1 MDGSN
6 AQSGIGGRA
15 FAPTRFNSE
24 TRTVSAAVAA
34 AQRGEGDG
42 VRSLY
47 VRFAGEVYN
56 LVRSILRDEHEAE
69 DVTQHVFAM
78 LPARIKKYEPQGVP
92 FKAWL
97 LRVARNAA
105 LDSLRSR
112 RSVPV
117 EEVRSEYQPQP
128 DEDRHLRE
136 ALEAA
141 FSELPADQREVVVL
155 RHLVG
160 LTPGEIATRLGKSE
174 GAVHGLHHRGRRAI
188 RAQLAELGAAP
199 FTA

>member
-6 AQSGIGGRA
+6 ARVGIGERA
-15 FAPTRFNSE
+15 RTPTRFDSE
-24 TRTVSAAVAA
+24 TRIVSAAVAA

-47 VRFAGEVYN
+47 VRFADDVYS
-56 LVRSILRDEHEAE
+56 VVKGILRDEHEAE

-78 LPARIKKYEPQGVP
+78 LPKRIKKYEPRGVP

-105 LDSLRSR
+105 VDSLRSR

-117 EEVRSEYQPQP
+117 EEVRTEQQAQPE
-128 DEDRHLRE
+128 EDRHLRE
-136 ALEAA
+136 ALESA

-160 LTPGEIATRLGKSE
+160 LSPGEIAERLGKSE

-188 RAQLAELGAAP
+188 KAQLAELGAAP